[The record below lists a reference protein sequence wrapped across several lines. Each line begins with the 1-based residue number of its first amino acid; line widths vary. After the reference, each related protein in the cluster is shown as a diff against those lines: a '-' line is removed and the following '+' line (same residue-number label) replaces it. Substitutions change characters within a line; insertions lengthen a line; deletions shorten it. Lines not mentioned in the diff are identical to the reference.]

1 MIIFIVIQEMVVKMK
16 ITIEIDECAD
26 YGLLPYTVYS
36 KLRKEYLDQMEKK
49 HNKHFWSLGKFCDEA
64 TKQLYAQI
72 TGRSPNVKNLILTYR
87 DAEKAF
93 DLFKDFADVR
103 GEKL

>member
-1 MIIFIVIQEMVVKMK
+1 MK

-26 YGLLPYTVYS
+26 YGLLPYTVYG
-36 KLRKEYLDQMEKK
+36 KLCKEYIDQMEKK
-49 HNKHFWSLGKFCDEA
+49 HNKRFWALSNFCNEA

-72 TGRSPNVKNLILTYR
+72 TGRPTNVKNLILTYR

-93 DLFKDFADVR
+93 ELFKDIADVWVKNY
-103 GEKL
+103 EQYQQ